1 MKSHTKIFLF
11 YIGYVTIRFG
21 KITKYLKINSV
32 NPLNLI
38 INKMNGYVEEIS
50 KNKYLMLVPTNESKE
65 VIQKYEELLSKIKDL
80 ISSMTKTSG
89 DYKEQYVKIKFN
101 LDDELH
107 LIK

>member
-38 INKMNGYVEEIS
+38 INKMNGYIE
-50 KNKYLMLVPTNESKE
+50 
-65 VIQKYEELLSKIKDL
+65 
-80 ISSMTKTSG
+80 
-89 DYKEQYVKIKFN
+89 VKIN
-101 LDDELH
+101 
-107 LIK
+107 I